1 MSTAAAEPALL
12 FSWRPPRTHKR
23 TIVLFICASA
33 LFHAIGF
40 YLFQIV
46 YPTTVVLLP
55 PPARVSLIT
64 ADTDEGLNML
74 RWIEAEDPALAS
86 APQRPPETRRRT
98 PPKTAHIPSY
108 LTYRPVLKHAPPVRA
123 ELATPELD
131 PPGPVPSPPIAPAN
145 SLGRVPSRLTFSEEL
160 AAAGPPSVPAIDFN
174 LSSSEAPEA
183 IRFRVG
189 LGPDGVIRYVFALNS
204 SGDPAL
210 DEQARHYLNL
220 VRFAPKGDGS
230 APEQTTWGV
239 AVMHWGNDLKRVSPV
254 SPAPAPP

>member
-1 MSTAAAEPALL
+1 MNSAAAEPALI
-12 FSWRPPRTHKR
+12 FSWRPPRTRKR

-64 ADTDEGLNML
+64 SDSDEGRNML

-98 PPKTAHIPSY
+98 PPKTPHVPSY
-108 LTYRPVLKHAPPVRA
+108 LTYRPVLKHAPPMRA
-123 ELATPELD
+123 DLATPELD
-131 PPGPVPSPPIAPAN
+131 PPGPVPPPPVAPTH
-145 SLGRVPSRLTFSEEL
+145 SLGRVLSRLTFSDEL
-160 AAAGPPSVPAIDFN
+160 VAAGTASVPASDFA

-189 LGPDGVIRYVFALNS
+189 LGPDGVIRYAFALNS

-220 VRFAPKGDGS
+220 VRFAPKADAP
-230 APEQTTWGV
+230 APEQTTWGL
-239 AVMHWGNDLKRVSPV
+239 AVMHWGNDLKRA
-254 SPAPAPP
+254 SPASPTPAPP